1 MRVKSDLADVDF
13 HLGSIRRS
21 QRGLVI
27 ASREGS
33 SLPTVVEVGREDV
46 LAAMVAILRSPSAL
60 WYVLT
65 VPFRRAQKDQ
75 TAGNA
80 VTTVVDEINKPW

>member
-13 HLGSIRRS
+13 HLGSIRRGGS
-21 QRGLVI
+21 GLVI

-33 SLPTVVEVGREDV
+33 SLPTVVEVGRDDV
-46 LAAMVAILRSPSAL
+46 LAGMSALLRSPSAF

-65 VPFRRAQKDQ
+65 VPFRRASAK
-75 TAGNA
+75 TANDT
-80 VTTVVDEINKPW
+80 VSTVVDQINKPW

>member
-13 HLGSIRRS
+13 HLGAIRRGGN
-21 QRGLVI
+21 GLVI
-27 ASREGS
+27 VSSEGS

-46 LAAMVAILRSPSAL
+46 LAGMAALLRSPSAL

-65 VPFRRAQKDQ
+65 VPFRRASVNAASSAAS
-75 TAGNA
+75 TA
-80 VTTVVDEINKPW
+80 VDLINKPW